1 MQEETMMRG
10 ALVAV
15 LLLGAV
21 PAWAGEI
28 GAGKTLVKM
37 TVREVR
43 SDRGQP
49 VVLLQTD
56 GAKQILPIWIGASEA
71 QVIQLR
77 LSNQTPVRP
86 LTMDL
91 LQSMLGVL
99 GAKVEKVEVD
109 DMKESV
115 FLGKVTLR
123 DQRGRRYRIDGRPSD
138 LIGLALGVKL
148 PILVAPRVLEK
159 AGQDGAKWTSPDP
172 IAP

>member
-1 MQEETMMRG
+1 MRARRY
-10 ALVAV
+10 ALVVV
-15 LLLGAV
+15 LLLGAT
-21 PAWAGEI
+21 PSWAGEL
-28 GAGKTLVKM
+28 GSGKTPVRM

-43 SDRGQP
+43 QDRGQP

-77 LSNQTPVRP
+77 LANQQAVRP
-86 LTMDL
+86 LTLDL

-109 DMKESV
+109 DMKENV
-115 FLGKVTLR
+115 FLGKATLR
-123 DQRGRRYRIDGRPSD
+123 DVRGRRYRIDGRPSD

-148 PILVAPRVLEK
+148 PIFVAPKVLEK

-172 IAP
+172 TAP

>member
-1 MQEETMMRG
+1 MAVRG
-10 ALVAV
+10 LALGL
-15 LLLGAV
+15 LLLGGTL
-21 PAWAGEI
+21 AWAGEL

-56 GAKQILPIWIGASEA
+56 GAKQILPIWIGAAEA

-77 LSNQTPVRP
+77 LNNQAPVRP
-86 LTMDL
+86 LTLDL

-138 LIGLALGVKL
+138 LIGLALGAKL
-148 PILVAPRVLEK
+148 PILVAPKVLEK

-172 IAP
+172 AVPTP